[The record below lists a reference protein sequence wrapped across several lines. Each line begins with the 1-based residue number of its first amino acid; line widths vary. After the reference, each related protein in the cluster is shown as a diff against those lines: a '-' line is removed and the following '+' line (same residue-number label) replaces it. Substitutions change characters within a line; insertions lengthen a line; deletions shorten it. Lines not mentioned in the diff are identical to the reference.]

1 MKNVVFIFARSG
13 SKGLKNKNIKKFSG
27 KPLIYW
33 TIKQAKKIKN
43 IDSIILST
51 DSIKIANLGKKYG
64 ASVYFIRPKK
74 LASDNSPEWLSWKHA
89 VKFIQKK
96 FKTNLSKIVVL
107 PVTSP
112 CREIKDINN
121 CINLYQTKKF
131 DSTMVVSKTSL
142 HPAFNLVKKNK
153 NEIQLIDKRKKIFRR
168 QQFKNI
174 FKLTTVAIVT
184 NSKTIL
190 EKNSI
195 FDGKVGAIEIPN
207 SRAVD
212 IDTIDDFIYCE
223 YLFKKKI

>member
-1 MKNVVFIFARSG
+1 
-13 SKGLKNKNIKKFSG
+13 
-27 KPLIYW
+27 
-33 TIKQAKKIKN
+33 
-43 IDSIILST
+43 
-51 DSIKIANLGKKYG
+51 
-64 ASVYFIRPKK
+64 
-74 LASDNSPEWLSWKHA
+74 
-89 VKFIQKK
+89 
-96 FKTNLSKIVVL
+96 
-107 PVTSP
+107 
-112 CREIKDINN
+112 
-121 CINLYQTKKF
+121 
-131 DSTMVVSKTSL
+131 MVVSKTSL

-223 YLFKKKI
+223 YLFKKKKYYRF

>member
-1 MKNVVFIFARSG
+1 M
-13 SKGLKNKNIKKFSG
+13 
-27 KPLIYW
+27 
-33 TIKQAKKIKN
+33 
-43 IDSIILST
+43 
-51 DSIKIANLGKKYG
+51 
-64 ASVYFIRPKK
+64 
-74 LASDNSPEWLSWKHA
+74 SWKHA

-142 HPAFNLVKKNK
+142 HPAFNLVEKNK

-168 QQFKNI
+168 QQFKKT

-190 EKNSI
+190 
-195 FDGKVGAIEIPN
+195 
-207 SRAVD
+207 
-212 IDTIDDFIYCE
+212 
-223 YLFKKKI
+223 KK

>member
-1 MKNVVFIFARSG
+1 
-13 SKGLKNKNIKKFSG
+13 
-27 KPLIYW
+27 
-33 TIKQAKKIKN
+33 
-43 IDSIILST
+43 
-51 DSIKIANLGKKYG
+51 
-64 ASVYFIRPKK
+64 
-74 LASDNSPEWLSWKHA
+74 
-89 VKFIQKK
+89 
-96 FKTNLSKIVVL
+96 
-107 PVTSP
+107 
-112 CREIKDINN
+112 
-121 CINLYQTKKF
+121 
-131 DSTMVVSKTSL
+131 MVVSKTSL

-223 YLFKKKI
+223 YLFKKKKYDRF